1 MPVLAEQAAEQRH
14 EGDANEGDTAASHQ
28 LLHTLGL
35 CARIVVAV
43 TFQKVDNAPNAK
55 TGTKSNNE
63 GLEDTNCRSKKCHI
77 QMLLKAK
84 SVHRHKCRTDHRIL
98 LSALL
103 SKIFV
108 WFNF

>member
-1 MPVLAEQAAEQRH
+1 MSICTGV
-14 EGDANEGDTAASHQ
+14 
-28 LLHTLGL
+28 
-35 CARIVVAV
+35 IVTV

-84 SVHRHKCRTDHRIL
+84 SVHWHKCRTDHRIL

>member
-35 CARIVVAV
+35 RTGVIVAV
-43 TFQKVDNAPNAK
+43 TFEQVDNTPNAE

-63 GLEDTNCRSKKCHI
+63 SLEDTNCRSKKCHI

-84 SVHRHKCRTDHRIL
+84 SVHWHKCRTDHRIL